1 MKDSITYVGLDTHKA
16 QHTVAI
22 LYPGQDEP
30 KEMVVKNTVGDIRR
44 LVRRIARWAPGPVRY
59 CYEAGVCGFTVYR
72 QIFAAGGWC
81 MVVAPSLVPVRPG
94 DRVKTDRRDARK
106 LARLLGAGMLTEV
119 RPPNEAEESVRELC
133 RCREAALKDLNRTRH
148 RLSKFLLRR
157 GSAYHEGT
165 QWTQR
170 HMAWVRG
177 VSLEQAWDREVLAS
191 YLSELSQRE
200 ERLAELKGAVKAV
213 ARTEPYRQAVGW
225 LECFCGIKT
234 ITAMTILSELHG
246 FERFGDARSLM
257 CFLGLVPS
265 EKSSG
270 QQERKGGITKAGNG
284 RVRRALIEAAWHQR
298 RSAVASKTLRLRRRG
313 QPAWVI
319 AIADRAQRRLY
330 RRFWR
335 LVERGKSSPKAVT
348 AVARELAG
356 FLWSVL
362 RYARSGGPPEGAAES
377 SPGVPAAEE
386 APLPVV
392 NEAMRQ
398 AVDERVPYERRI
410 TVREFLGQKA

>member
-1 MKDSITYVGLDTHKA
+1 MEDSITYVGLDTHKA

-30 KEMVVKNTVGDIRR
+30 KQMVVKNTADDIRR
-44 LVRRIARWAPGPVRY
+44 LVRRIARRAPGPVHY
-59 CYEAGVCGFTVYR
+59 CYEAGVCGFVLYR
-72 QIFAAGGWC
+72 WIVDAGDCC

-94 DRVKTDRRDARK
+94 EHIKTDRRDARK
-106 LARLLGAGMLTEV
+106 LAKFLKAGMLTEV

-157 GSAYHEGT
+157 GFAYHEGS

-170 HMAWVRG
+170 HMAWMRG
-177 VSLEQAWDREVLAS
+177 VSLEQVWDREVLAS
-191 YLSELSQRE
+191 YLSELHLRE
-200 ERLAELKGAVKAV
+200 ERLAELTRAVEAA
-213 ARTEPYRQAVGW
+213 ARTEPYREAVGW
-225 LECFCGIKT
+225 LECFQGIKT
-234 ITAMTILSELHG
+234 VTAMTILSELHG

-270 QQERKGGITKAGNG
+270 QEERKGGITKAGNG

-298 RSAVASKTLRLRRRG
+298 RSAVASKPLRARRRG

-319 AIADRAQRRLY
+319 AIAERAQRRLY
-330 RRFWR
+330 SRFWR
-335 LVERGKSSPKAVT
+335 LVQRGKPTPKAAT

-362 RYARSGGPPEGAAES
+362 RYARSGGPPDWAAES
-377 SPGVPAAEE
+377 SPGVPTAEE

-392 NEAMRQ
+392 NEEMRQ
-398 AVDERVPYERRI
+398 AVDEGVPYRRRI
-410 TVREFLGQKA
+410 TAREFLGQKA